1 VHYAPKPPPD
11 RVSLSQRVLS
21 DARQIL
27 VTGDGKR
34 DAVKAWKAGSTL
46 PVASIRGHTGMD
58 VLIDRDAA
66 G

>member
-1 VHYAPKPPPD
+1 
-11 RVSLSQRVLS
+11 
-21 DARQIL
+21 